1 MTRKITRA
9 VGRIKQGLQD
19 KLYLGNL
26 EAKRDWGYAPD
37 SVESMWRMLQQ
48 DEPGD
53 SVVATGETHRVRDF
67 AVAAFAHAGLDWEE
81 HTVVDKRSIRPT
93 EVDMLLGDPTKA
105 REQLGWEATVKF
117 EELVGIMV
125 DSDMELAAREARADG
140 KA

>member
-26 EAKRDWGYAPD
+26 EAKREWGYAP
-37 SVESMWRMLQQ
+37 
-48 DEPGD
+48 D

-67 AVAAFAHAGLDWEE
+67 AVAAFAHAGLEWEE

-125 DSDMELAAREARADG
+125 DSG
-140 KA
+140 V